1 MWLRDVFEQPPS
13 GAKVGARGPNAQARA
28 VVEKALSPK
37 ATPSKREATTPRPK
51 PSARKRARRRSPAA
65 AAPVEK
71 VVPVTPPATPVA
83 APSGDCPICYER
95 LAADAT
101 VFDCAHA
108 LCASCSETYA
118 KVEAERSMSRRSGV
132 SVACPLC
139 RKKARVALPAGMY

>member
-1 MWLRDVFEQPPS
+1 M
-13 GAKVGARGPNAQARA
+13 GARGAPTWAVRA
-28 VVEKALSPK
+28 H
-37 ATPSKREATTPRPK
+37 
-51 PSARKRARRRSPAA
+51 
-65 AAPVEK
+65 
-71 VVPVTPPATPVA
+71 VA

-132 SVACPLC
+132 SIACPLC